1 MASQT
6 KSQRYEK
13 RSTRTEF
20 RSTSTPKASSSSP
33 SKSGSLLSPTK
44 ISRHEEKEELIGL
57 NDRLA
62 TYIDRVRQLEFDNGR
77 LQVQIS
83 SFEETQTRELD
94 SVKELYEKELSD
106 ARKLLDE
113 TAGEK
118 AKLQIECGKYK
129 TELDNLRPR
138 VGKLEKE
145 LNAANKRV
153 SALEAQIADKDGRI
167 RSLSNDKRS
176 LEEELNELKKDLGN
190 KEKQLKVAKKQ
201 VEEET
206 LLRVDLENRIQSLKE
221 ELAFKEQL
229 YKEELKETR
238 TRRQVDMSSIEGQSI
253 EELNN
258 SLFESLQELREQ
270 TSEQTTL
277 LRQETESLYF
287 SKLADLKALAERH
300 RNDAVNSQDEVRKLR
315 STVDDLNSEITTIRA
330 QNDALIARIK
340 DLEKQLRQEQDDH
353 LEAITLRDKELQQ
366 LRDAVAEQLR
376 DYDDLLN
383 IKLSLD
389 NEIATYRKLLEGEET
404 RLRISTPP
412 RKTKAASRDPRPSKR
427 RRVEDESSI
436 TQSATNSGVVAIVES
451 DPEGKFVKLHN
462 NSETDQALGGWHL
475 KRSADGGSE
484 QSYKFTSKYV
494 LKAGQEVTVWAS
506 GSGKSQSAPTDL
518 VFKNTESWGTGDNVE
533 TTLVDA
539 SGEVMA
545 TRTVIKEV
553 TTHEYREGREDRCTL
568 M

>member
-13 RSTRTEF
+13 RSSRAEYKT
-20 RSTSTPKASSSSP
+20 TSTPRATSSSQS
-33 SKSGSLLSPTK
+33 SILSPTK
-44 ISRHEEKEELIGL
+44 ISRHDEKEELINL

-77 LQVQIS
+77 LQIQIT
-83 SFEETQTRELD
+83 SFEETQTREID
-94 SVKELYEKELSD
+94 NIKDMYGKELSD

-129 TELDNLRPR
+129 TELDELRPR
-138 VGKLEKE
+138 VGKLEKD
-145 LNAANKRV
+145 LNAANKRL
-153 SALEAQIADKDGRI
+153 SQLESQIAEKDGRI
-167 RSLSNDKRS
+167 RALSNDKRS
-176 LEEELNELKKDLGN
+176 LEDELNELKKDLGT

-206 LLRVDLENRIQSLKE
+206 LLRVDLENRIQSLTE

-229 YKEELKETR
+229 FKEELKETR
-238 TRRQVDMSSIEGQSI
+238 TRRQVDLSTIEGQSI
-253 EELNN
+253 EDIN
-258 SLFESLQELREQ
+258 STLFESLQELREQ
-270 TSEQTTL
+270 TSEQTSL

-300 RNDAVNSQDEVRKLR
+300 RNSAVLSQDEVRKMR
-315 STVDDLNSEITTIRA
+315 STIDDLTSEVTTLRA

-340 DLEKQLRQEQDDH
+340 DLEKQLRQEQDSH
-353 LEAITLRDKELQQ
+353 LEAVTLRDKELQQ
-366 LRDAVAEQLR
+366 LRDAIAEQLK

-383 IKLSLD
+383 IKLTLD

-404 RLRISTPP
+404 RLRITTPP
-412 RKTKAASRDPRPSKR
+412 RKTKSTSREQRTAKR
-427 RRVEDESSI
+427 RRVEDESSV
-436 TQSATNSGVVAIVES
+436 TQSATTNGVVAIVES
-451 DPEGKFVKLHN
+451 DPEGKYVKLHN
-462 NSETDQALGGWHL
+462 TSETDQALGGWHL
-475 KRSADGGSE
+475 KRSVDGGSE
-484 QSYKFTSKYV
+484 QDYKFTSKYV
-494 LKAGQEVTVWAS
+494 LKAGMEVTVWAS
-506 GSGKSQSAPTDL
+506 GSGKSHSPPSDL
-518 VFKNTESWGTGDNVE
+518 VFKNTDAWGTGDEVE
-533 TTLVDA
+533 TSLMDA

-545 TRTVIKEV
+545 TRTVTKEV
-553 TTHEYREGREDRCTL
+553 VTHEYRERGDSDRCNL

>member
-20 RSTSTPKASSSSP
+20 STSTPRAGTSTTI
-33 SKSGSLLSPTK
+33 LSPTK
-44 ISRHEEKEELIGL
+44 ISRSEEKEELIHL

-62 TYIDRVRQLEFDNGR
+62 SYIDRVRQLELDNGR
-77 LQVQIS
+77 LQVQIT
-83 SFEETQTRELD
+83 SFEETQTRELTNI
-94 SVKELYEKELSD
+94 KEMYEKELAD
-106 ARKLLDE
+106 ARRLLDE

-129 TELDNLRPR
+129 TELDDLRPK
-138 VGKLEKE
+138 VSQLEKE
-145 LNAANKRV
+145 LNSANKRISV
-153 SALEAQIADKDGRI
+153 LEAQLAERDGRI
-167 RSLSNDKRS
+167 RALSNDKRQ
-176 LEEELNELKKDLGN
+176 LEDELNATKKELGS

-229 YKEELKETR
+229 YREELKEVR
-238 TRRQVDMSSIEGQSI
+238 TKRQVDLSTLDGQTL

-258 SLFESLQELREQ
+258 SIFESLQELREQ

-277 LRQETESLYF
+277 LRQETESLYL
-287 SKLADLKALAERH
+287 SKMADLKALAERH
-300 RNDAVNSQDEVRKLR
+300 RNSSVLTQDEVRKLR
-315 STVDDLNSEITTIRA
+315 ITIDDLTSEITTLRA

-340 DLEKQLRQEQDDH
+340 DLENQLHQEQESH
-353 LEAITLRDKELQQ
+353 LEAISIRDRELQQ
-366 LRDAVAEQLR
+366 LRDAVAEQLK

-389 NEIATYRKLLEGEET
+389 NEITTYRKLLEGEET
-404 RLRISTPP
+404 RLKMSTPP
-412 RKTKAASRDPRPSKR
+412 RKMKSTSREVRSAKR
-427 RRVEDESSI
+427 RRVEDESST
-436 TQSATNSGVVAIVES
+436 TQSATTNGVVAIVES
-451 DPEGKFVKLHN
+451 DPEGNFIKLHN
-462 NSETDQALGGWHL
+462 NSDSDQALGGWQL
-475 KRSADGGSE
+475 KRSVDGGSDRA
-484 QSYKFTSKYV
+484 YKFTSKFV

-506 GSGKSQSAPTDL
+506 GSSRKINSPPGNV
-518 VFKNTESWGTGDNVE
+518 VFKNTDNWGVGDSVE
-533 TTLVDA
+533 TCLVDA

-545 TRTVIKEV
+545 TRTVTKEV
-553 TTHEYREGREDRCTL
+553 VTHEIRDGESERCSL

>member
-20 RSTSTPKASSSSP
+20 KTTSTPKASSSSQA
-33 SKSGSLLSPTK
+33 KSLLSPAK

-62 TYIDRVRQLEFDNGR
+62 TYIDRVRHLELENGR
-77 LQVQIS
+77 LLVQIT
-83 SFEETQTRELD
+83 SFEETQTRDIEGIK
-94 SVKELYEKELSD
+94 VLYEKELAD

-129 TELDNLRPR
+129 TELDSLRPR

-153 SALEAQIADKDGRI
+153 ASLEAQVAEKDVRI

-176 LEEELNELKKDLGN
+176 LEDELNELKKDLGN

-206 LLRVDLENRIQSLKE
+206 LLRVDLENRLQSLKE
-221 ELAFKEQL
+221 ELSFKEQL
-229 YKEELKETR
+229 FKEELRETR
-238 TRRQVDMSSIEGQSI
+238 TKRQVDMSTIEGQSI

-258 SLFESLQELREQ
+258 SLYESLQELREQ

-300 RNDAVNSQDEVRKLR
+300 RNAAVNSQDEVRKLR
-315 STVDDLNSEITTIRA
+315 STVDDLTSEITTIRA
-330 QNDALIARIK
+330 QNNALIARIK
-340 DLEKQLRQEQDDH
+340 DLEKQLRQQDDH
-353 LEAITLRDKELQQ
+353 LEATTLRDKELQQ
-366 LRDAVAEQLR
+366 LRDAVAEQLK

-389 NEIATYRKLLEGEET
+389 NEISTYRKLLEGEET
-404 RLRISTPP
+404 RLRITTPP
-412 RKTKAASRDPRPSKR
+412 RKTKSTGRDPRPTKR
-427 RRVEDESSI
+427 RRVEDESSV
-436 TQSATNSGVVAIVES
+436 TQRPTNNGVVAIVES
-451 DPEGKFVKLHN
+451 DPEGNFVKLHN
-462 NSETDQALGGWHL
+462 NSDTDQALGGWHL
-475 KRSADGGSE
+475 KRSVDGGSQ
-484 QSYKFTSKYV
+484 QSYKFTAKYV

-506 GSGKSQSAPTDL
+506 GSGKSHSPPKDL
-518 VFKNTESWGTGDNVE
+518 VYKNVESWGTGDNVE
-533 TTLVDA
+533 TSLLDA
-539 SGEVMA
+539 SGEIMA

-553 TTHEYREGREDRCTL
+553 TTHEYREGREDRCSL